1 MKIALLGFGKMGQ
14 LIEQIAQQRGHEIVL
29 KISVDNPFDLTK
41 ENLRKA
47 DVAIDFSTPDAAL
60 QNIYACFD
68 ADVPVVVGTTGWYG
82 KLQEVKNEC
91 DKSNSTMLY
100 GSNFSIGVN
109 LFFKLNKFLSKLM
122 NDHPEYDVQLEET
135 HHTQK
140 LDAPSGTAITLAE
153 GVIENLDR
161 KNEWV
166 NQVTDIPVEVS
177 AKPDQ
182 VLIESNRVDHI
193 PGTHSIVYS
202 SEVDDI
208 EITHTAHNRNGFA
221 LGAVISAEWLQN
233 RNGFFNVADIF
244 E

>member
-14 LIEQIAQQRGHEIVL
+14 LIEKIAQQRGHEIVL
-29 KISVDNPFDLTK
+29 KISIDNPFDLT
-41 ENLRKA
+41 EDNLKKA
-47 DVAIDFSTPDAAL
+47 DVAIDFSTPDAVL
-60 QNIYACFD
+60 QNIYACFE

-109 LFFKLNKFLSKLM
+109 LFFKLNKCLSKLM
-122 NDHPEYDVQLEET
+122 NDHAEYDVQLEET

-153 GVIENLDR
+153 GVIEHLDR
-161 KNEWV
+161 KNEWI
-166 NQVTDIPVEVS
+166 NQVTDLPAEIS
-177 AKPDQ
+177 TKTDQ

-193 PGTHSIVYS
+193 PGTHSVIYS

-208 EITHTAHNRNGFA
+208 AITHTAHNRNGFA